1 MASSALV
8 DLSGLGILCLDD
20 DPVMR
25 AVIRA
30 ALAQR
35 GCRDVVQA
43 QDGETALRLCAARR
57 FDLMVCDYQM
67 APMSGIEFLQGL
79 RDRGLGVGCPV
90 IMLSAET
97 APATIG
103 AAQALGVSAWVSK
116 PISAQKLIERV
127 GATLGQAGR
136 DPGPAADPRTADL
149 ADRYSARLLA
159 DLAAIDAVLATIG
172 YRPNGRPEA
181 WNTIRRRLHTIAGQ
195 AGLFGYGLV
204 TDLARRGHELLRAAE
219 RNVAEAAR
227 CQDDLAD
234 VLRML
239 TTAMKR
245 IGQNRMRGDGGE
257 AGLMLLTKLDEMV
270 DARLAGLT
278 SVHAA

>member
-20 DPVMR
+20 DPGMR
-25 AVIRA
+25 AVVRA

-43 QDGETALRLCAARR
+43 QDGETALALCAARR

-67 APMSGIEFLQGL
+67 APMSGLEFLQAL
-79 RDRGLGVGCPV
+79 QDRGLGVGWPV

-97 APATIG
+97 APEAIC
-103 AAQALGVSAWVSK
+103 AAQAFGVSAWVGK
-116 PISAQKLIERV
+116 PISVQKLIERV
-127 GATLGQAGR
+127 GATLNLAGR
-136 DPGPAADPRTADL
+136 DPGAAADFPMQDVG
-149 ADRYSARLLA
+149 DHYSARLLA
-159 DLAAIDAVLATIG
+159 DLAAIDAVLATIA
-172 YRPNGRPEA
+172 YRPDGRPEA
-181 WNTIRRRLHTIAGQ
+181 WNMMRRRLHTIAGQ

-219 RNVAEAAR
+219 RNAALSAR
-227 CQDDLAD
+227 CQGDLAD

-239 TTAMKR
+239 TTAMRR

-257 AGLMLLTKLDEMV
+257 AGLMLLMKLDEMV

-278 SVHAA
+278 VVHAA